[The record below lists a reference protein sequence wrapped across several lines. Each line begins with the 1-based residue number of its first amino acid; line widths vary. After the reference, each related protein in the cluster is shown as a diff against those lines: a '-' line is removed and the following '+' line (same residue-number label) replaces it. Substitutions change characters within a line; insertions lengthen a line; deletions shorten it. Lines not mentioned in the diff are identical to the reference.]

1 MSVKISFCEEMA
13 AFRFFFVHLHETKR
27 FMYKQKLVSA
37 YIIDDSRDAVEVLAR
52 MLEKNFSVE
61 VVGKATDAETAVDE
75 VIDMQPDI
83 IFVDVELPSMSGLE
97 FCTLVRNEVK
107 PETKVVFYTG
117 HEKYML
123 DAIRREAFD
132 YLLKPATE
140 QELSHIMTRYYENK
154 LAGIPLA
161 ATRVNQ
167 HLPIILV
174 VNTKNEHV
182 TMQLQDIAFF
192 RYNKDRK
199 QWEVICI
206 DQNSYVLR
214 HRTTADIILN
224 YSQDFVQIHKS
235 YIVNVNHIKLIQ
247 DNTCIMAEPL
257 EETREL
263 KISKNYRP
271 NLMAAFY
278 SM

>member
-1 MSVKISFCEEMA
+1 
-13 AFRFFFVHLHETKR
+13 
-27 FMYKQKLVSA
+27 MYKQKLVSA
-37 YIIDDSRDAVEVLAR
+37 YIIDDSQDAIEVLAR

-61 VVGKATDAETAVDE
+61 VVGKATDAETAVNE

-83 IFVDVELPSMSGLE
+83 IFVDVELPSMSGLD

-117 HEKYML
+117 HEKYLL
-123 DAIRREAFD
+123 DAIRRDVFD
-132 YLLKPATE
+132 YLMKPATE
-140 QELSHIMTRYYENK
+140 QELSHIMMRYYENK

-161 ATRVNQ
+161 TPRVNQ

-174 VNTKNEHV
+174 VNAKGEHV
-182 TMQLQDIAFF
+182 TMQLHDIAFF

-199 QWEVICI
+199 IWEVICI

-214 HRTTADIILN
+214 HRTTADVILN
-224 YSQDFVQIHKS
+224 YSQDFIQIHKS
-235 YIVNVNHIKLIQ
+235 YIVNINYIKLIQ
-247 DNTCIMAEPL
+247 DNNCILAEPFDEL
-257 EETREL
+257 KEL

-271 NLMAAFY
+271 YLMAAFY